1 MASAA
6 WWRPKRSSCL
16 RKRASLALLRYLGSS
31 PMSVRPEKA
40 RTRPWLSAMGSMSR
54 VPLLAEGDGGWA
66 HLVEVVEQGAV
77 ELLLLPVAPG
87 EKPLAF
93 FVLGLRPGGGFR
105 ILFRDGDAVAA
116 GQLLHRL
123 REGEALAVLQPA
135 DGIGALAADKA
146 MHPVAAGAHGQ

>member
-1 MASAA
+1 
-6 WWRPKRSSCL
+6 
-16 RKRASLALLRYLGSS
+16 
-31 PMSVRPEKA
+31 
-40 RTRPWLSAMGSMSR
+40 MSR
-54 VPLLAEGDGGWA
+54 VPLLAEGDSGWA

-87 EKPLAF
+87 EEPLAF

-116 GQLLHRL
+116 GQLLHSL

-135 DGIGALAADKA
+135 DGIGALVADKA
-146 MHPVAAGAHGQ
+146 MHPVGLGVHREGGAAIVMPGASC